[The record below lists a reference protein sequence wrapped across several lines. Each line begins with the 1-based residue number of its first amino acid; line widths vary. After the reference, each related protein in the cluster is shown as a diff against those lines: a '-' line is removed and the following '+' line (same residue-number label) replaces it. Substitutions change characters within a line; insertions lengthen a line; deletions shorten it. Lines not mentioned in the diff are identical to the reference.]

1 MSKKMHITKKV
12 SRNIR
17 GFTLVE
23 VMIVVAIISIIA
35 TIAYPSYVDH
45 VIRSNRA
52 EALIELTRVANLQEQ
67 FFVDNNRYTDDL
79 NELGL
84 GGVAYETQSANYSIA
99 SVIANNATQFTLTA
113 TARKRQVKD
122 TGCTAIT
129 LTHTGQKDPLQ
140 ASCWER

>member
-1 MSKKMHITKKV
+1 MFMVRKVTKSIT
-12 SRNIR
+12 

-23 VMIVVAIISIIA
+23 VMIVVAIISILA

-113 TARKRQVKD
+113 TAQHRQTQD

>member
-1 MSKKMHITKKV
+1 MNRKLQMAQKPSKKIK
-12 SRNIR
+12 

-45 VIRSNRA
+45 VIRSNRT
-52 EALIELTRVANLQEQ
+52 EALTELTRVANLQEQ
-67 FFVDNNRYTDDL
+67 FFIDNNRYTADL

-84 GGVAYETQSANYSIA
+84 GGVNYETQSANYIIA

-113 TARKRQVKD
+113 TAQHRQTQD

-129 LTHTGQKDPLQ
+129 LTHTGQKDPAQL
-140 ASCWER
+140 SCWER